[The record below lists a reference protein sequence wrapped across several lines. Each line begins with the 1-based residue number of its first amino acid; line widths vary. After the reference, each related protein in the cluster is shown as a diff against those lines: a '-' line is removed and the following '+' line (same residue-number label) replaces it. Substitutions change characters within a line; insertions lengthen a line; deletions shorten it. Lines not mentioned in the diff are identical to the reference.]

1 LLWHLLQNNNRVIA
15 IRRSSSNLKPLH
27 SIFSFYSSDYE
38 DFLSRI
44 EWRIA
49 DVLESNSLEVAM
61 HDVTVVYHCAA
72 IVTLGNGGADMLKTN
87 VLGTKN
93 IVNAALKSNIKK
105 LCFVSSIAACGKAEN
120 QNKVDENTPWN
131 DKIQN
136 SQYARS
142 KYYSEQE
149 IWNGISRGLDTVI
162 VNPGVILGFS
172 GTNTGSSQLFA
183 EVKKGLL
190 FYTNGGSGY
199 VDVKD
204 VVKTMILLTNSEVRN
219 KRFILVSENCTN
231 KYILSLMADGFK
243 KRRPFILIGKNLL
256 IRIARLLEFLSKVFK
271 FKPFIDTST
280 ARSASNIVCYSN
292 SKIKNTLKYSFQPI
306 SSSIEEIC
314 EFELKNSN

>member
-1 LLWHLLQNNNRVIA
+1 MILVTGGTGLVGGHLLWHLLQNNDRIIA
-15 IRRSSSNLKPLH
+15 IRRSSSNLKPIH
-27 SIFSFYSSDYE
+27 SIFSFYGSDYE

-49 DVLESNSLEVAM
+49 DVLDSNSLEVAM

-72 IVTLGNGGADMLKTN
+72 IVTLGNGGTDMLNTN
-87 VLGTKN
+87 ISGTKN

-120 QNKVDENTPWN
+120 QNEVDENTPWN

-149 IWNGISRGLDTVI
+149 IWNGISRGLDAVI

-219 KRFILVSENCTN
+219 ERFILVSENCTN
-231 KYILSLMADGFK
+231 KHILSMMADGFK
-243 KRRPFILIGKNLL
+243 KPG
-256 IRIARLLEFLSKVFK
+256 
-271 FKPFIDTST
+271 
-280 ARSASNIVCYSN
+280 YS
-292 SKIKNTLKYSFQPI
+292 Y
-306 SSSIEEIC
+306 
-314 EFELKNSN
+314 